1 MVEDYIGS
9 IVWSQPTQIE
19 SLWDRC
25 LSQGESQPGL
35 YSLGSL
41 SFFHLF
47 LARSERVAGLTAT
60 IADVRIP
67 QARGDEANLEF
78 VHGTVIPNHASILER
93 ENDGNKLS
101 AMPGRLESCPF
112 FEQS

>member
-1 MVEDYIGS
+1 V
-9 IVWSQPTQIE
+9 
-19 SLWDRC
+19 
-25 LSQGESQPGL
+25 

-47 LARSERVAGLTAT
+47 LERSERVAGLTAT

-78 VHGTVIPNHASILER
+78 VHGTVIPNHASILGKK
-93 ENDGNKLS
+93 NDGNKLS
-101 AMPGRLESCPF
+101 VIHGRLESCLFLSNPNQI
-112 FEQS
+112 EKEKA